1 MNSTK
6 LSFQHRV
13 AGRLLLFAGI
23 PIVLILVV
31 VGFTSFQRTGEYV
44 RAAVEQQVLDAARWA
59 AFDLADENLQAV
71 TAARMLAKAAESGF
85 YGDRAKSLDLARR
98 VLVDTP
104 AFQAVYFGWEPGDG
118 DATALAAGV
127 APSSMDE
134 AGRFLPYWHR
144 DTGASAGIILEPL
157 VGMETPDSLYYR
169 ETERLFEETGIATS
183 VVTKPYTY
191 QGVPLIEQ
199 THPIVIDGRFMGIA
213 GVDRSLAGLQSRLQ
227 MIQSGLGEESDLF
240 LLTRGLFIATTV
252 DAGQMETDRLQETK
266 VGESPYASLFDR
278 FTQQSQ
284 TAEAFVLEAMD
295 PVLGTVC
302 IYAVS
307 TVLPG
312 DWTLVVRQP
321 VSVVE
326 APARSL
332 LTNNAIIVL
341 VGLGVVGSILFLVA
355 RPVIDRIERS
365 ATAVQQVAEG
375 QLCTNIKADTAR
387 DETGVL
393 VRGVVQMT
401 RRLRSLAEE
410 VQMARSELDE
420 VAREVI
426 ETSDREAEAASGFG
440 ASTTEIAAAVR
451 EIAATTSELA
461 GEVRRVDTRAA
472 ETARTMEADR
482 SRLDDMSESMHA
494 VEDATSGIGSR
505 LGDINHRATEITGVV
520 ETIGRIAE
528 QTNLL
533 SVNAAIEA
541 EKAGEYGTGFLVV
554 AREIRRLADQT
565 ANATGDIAATVS
577 EMQSAV
583 SSGVMEMDRYTDRVR
598 RAVEQA
604 SEVSRGLSTA
614 IHAASE
620 NAGAFGRVADG
631 VDSQAAGAQQ
641 IDEAMDGLSNSADS
655 AHVSSQRLQE
665 VSKRLTRAIDMLAGA
680 LANWDLDEGGHEE
693 V

>member
-6 LSFQHRV
+6 LLFQHRV

-104 AFQAVYFGWEPGDG
+104 AFQAVYFGWEPGGG

-401 RRLRSLAEE
+401 TRLRSLAEE

-680 LANWDLDEGGHEE
+680 LANWDLDEGGQEE

>member
-1 MNSTK
+1 MNSNK

-401 RRLRSLAEE
+401 TRLRSLAEE

-680 LANWDLDEGGHEE
+680 LANWDLDEGGHEK

>member
-6 LSFQHRV
+6 LLFQHRV

-104 AFQAVYFGWEPGDG
+104 AFQAVYFGWEPGGG
-118 DATALAAGV
+118 DATALAAGL

-401 RRLRSLAEE
+401 TRLRSLAEE

-680 LANWDLDEGGHEE
+680 LANWDLDEGGHEK

>member
-401 RRLRSLAEE
+401 TRLRSLAEE

-494 VEDATSGIGSR
+494 VEDATSEIGSR

>member
-6 LSFQHRV
+6 LLFQHRV

-118 DATALAAGV
+118 DATALAAGDSL
-127 APSSMDE
+127 SSMDE

-401 RRLRSLAEE
+401 TRLRSLAEE

-482 SRLDDMSESMHA
+482 SRLGDMSESMHA

-680 LANWDLDEGGHEE
+680 LANWDLDEGGHEK

>member
-127 APSSMDE
+127 ASSSMDE

-401 RRLRSLAEE
+401 TRLRSLAEE

-680 LANWDLDEGGHEE
+680 LANWDLDEGGHEK

>member
-1 MNSTK
+1 MNSNK

-401 RRLRSLAEE
+401 TRLRSLAEE

>member
-326 APARSL
+326 APARNL

-401 RRLRSLAEE
+401 TRLRSLAEE

>member
-6 LSFQHRV
+6 LLFQHRV

-118 DATALAAGV
+118 DATALAAGDSL
-127 APSSMDE
+127 SSMDE

-401 RRLRSLAEE
+401 TRLRSLAEE

-680 LANWDLDEGGHEE
+680 LANWDLDEGGHEK

>member
-401 RRLRSLAEE
+401 TRLRSLAEE

>member
-6 LSFQHRV
+6 LLFQHRV

-332 LTNNAIIVL
+332 LTNPASIVL

-401 RRLRSLAEE
+401 TRLRSLAEE

-494 VEDATSGIGSR
+494 VEDATSEIGNR
-505 LGDINHRATEITGVV
+505 LGDINQRATEITGVV

>member
-278 FTQQSQ
+278 FTKQSQ

-365 ATAVQQVAEG
+365 ATAVHQVAEG

-401 RRLRSLAEE
+401 TRLRSLAEE

>member
-85 YGDRAKSLDLARR
+85 YGDRTKSLDLARR

-118 DATALAAGV
+118 DATALAAGSV
-127 APSSMDE
+127 SSSMDE

-144 DTGASAGIILEPL
+144 DTDASAGIILEPL
-157 VGMETPDSLYYR
+157 VGMEMPDSLYYQ

-252 DAGQMETDRLQETK
+252 DAGQMDTDRLQETK

-284 TAEAFVLEAMD
+284 RSETFVLEAMD

-307 TVLPG
+307 TVVPG

-401 RRLRSLAEE
+401 TRLRSLAEE
-410 VQMARSELDE
+410 VQMARLELDE
-420 VAREVI
+420 VAREVM
-426 ETSDREAEAASGFG
+426 ETSDREAKAASGFG

-472 ETARTMEADR
+472 ETARTMETDR

-494 VEDATSGIGSR
+494 VEDATSGIGNR
-505 LGDINHRATEITGVV
+505 LGDINQRATEITGVV

-680 LANWDLDEGGHEE
+680 LANWDLDEGSHEE

>member
-1 MNSTK
+1 MNSNK

-104 AFQAVYFGWEPGDG
+104 AFQAVYFGWEPGGG

-401 RRLRSLAEE
+401 TRLRSLAEE

-680 LANWDLDEGGHEE
+680 LANWDLDEGGQEE

>member
-6 LSFQHRV
+6 LLFQHRV

-401 RRLRSLAEE
+401 TRLRSLAEE

-680 LANWDLDEGGHEE
+680 LANWDLDEGGHEK

>member
-169 ETERLFEETGIATS
+169 ETERLFAETGIATS

-401 RRLRSLAEE
+401 TRLRSLAEE

>member
-44 RAAVEQQVLDAARWA
+44 RAAVEQQVLDASRWA

-104 AFQAVYFGWEPGDG
+104 AFQAVYFGWEPGGG
-118 DATALAAGV
+118 DATALAAGL

-401 RRLRSLAEE
+401 TRLRSLAEE

-680 LANWDLDEGGHEE
+680 LANWDLDEGGHEK